1 MYSLLA
7 TLDVKAW
14 LWIIPAIFFFHE
26 MEEWNIL
33 KWYHST
39 FNPPPKSTL
48 LSTRLWLF
56 FISIVVCVLSSLA
69 YVIPVKIISMLIV
82 LFLIT
87 FTGFNAPQHIYW
99 FFAFKK
105 YAPGVIFSSIGLAVD
120 LILTIAILV
129 QGLVNPIIV
138 AAFAIATV
146 PMLVETFRAKNKST
160 KAFESMH
167 EFTLKMVAF
176 LEK

>member
-1 MYSLLA
+1 MDY
-7 TLDVKAW
+7 
-14 LWIIPAIFFFHE
+14 PGNF
-26 MEEWNIL
+26 
-33 KWYHST
+33 
-39 FNPPPKSTL
+39 L
-48 LSTRLWLF
+48 LSRNGGMEYPQMVSFNIQSASQKHASLNTPMAI

-87 FTGFNAPQHIYW
+87 FTGFNATQHIYW